1 MGEGKCSPGPWKAI
15 ENSWQYTTI
24 YDAHDREICRLDL
37 ERFEDLNEETQ
48 DKYEAIQRA
57 DAAAIVLACDHD
69 AALRR
74 AKAEGL
80 KEAEQYA
87 LNCVKEL
94 QDKIKDIELDKY
106 TLVGAQ
112 TKEGVAEWVHA
123 KTLQA
128 SRIAK
133 WITARIAEVEDDARA
148 AQIEEGEHDDSHTS
162 ND

>member
-57 DAAAIVLACDHD
+57 DAAAIVLACDHL

-74 AKAEGL
+74 AKAEGM
-80 KEAEQYA
+80 EAAAKFVDDDCYIPGGQLLPDYEHRCKHNVNQ
-87 LNCVKEL
+87 KEL
-94 QDKIKDIELDKY
+94 AAKI
-106 TLVGAQ
+106 
-112 TKEGVAEWVHA
+112 
-123 KTLQA
+123 
-128 SRIAK
+128 R
-133 WITARIAEVEDDARA
+133 ARA
-148 AQIEEGEHDDSHTS
+148 AQIEEGE
-162 ND
+162 

>member
-57 DAAAIVLACDHD
+57 DAAAIVRACDHD

-87 LNCVKEL
+87 LTCLKEL
-94 QDKIKDIELDKY
+94 QDKICDIELGKY
-106 TLVGAQ
+106 TLVGSQ

-128 SRIAK
+128 GRMAK
-133 WITARIAEVEDDARA
+133 WITARIAEVEADARA
-148 AQIEEGEHDDSHTS
+148 AQIEEGE
-162 ND
+162 

>member
-1 MGEGKCSPGPWKAI
+1 MRTVK
-15 ENSWQYTTI
+15 WQESQI
-24 YDAHDREICRLDL
+24 LR
-37 ERFEDLNEETQ
+37 ETQ
-48 DKYEAIQRA
+48 RAEYAEGRVRALLLELDKK
-57 DAAAIVLACDHD
+57 D

-94 QDKIKDIELDKY
+94 QDKIKDIELGKY

-128 SRIAK
+128 DRMAK
-133 WITARIAEVEDDARA
+133 WITARIAEVEIDARA
-148 AQIEEGEHDDSHTS
+148 AQIEEGE
-162 ND
+162 

>member
-1 MGEGKCSPGPWKAI
+1 MGEGECSPGPWKAI

-24 YDAHDREICRLDL
+24 YDAHDHEICRLDL

-80 KEAEQYA
+80 DEALKLCAIIENHYA
-87 LNCVKEL
+87 TKGVDERVA
-94 QDKIKDIELDKY
+94 KIQQHA
-106 TLVGAQ
+106 VA
-112 TKEGVAEWVHA
+112 GVRQSIIDHMA
-123 KTLQA
+123 KL
-128 SRIAK
+128 
-133 WITARIAEVEDDARA
+133 DARP
-148 AQIEEGEHDDSHTS
+148 AQIENEATK
-162 ND
+162 

>member
-24 YDAHDREICRLDL
+24 YDAHDHEICRLDL

-87 LNCVKEL
+87 LTCLKEL
-94 QDKIKDIELDKY
+94 QDKICDIELGKY
-106 TLVGAQ
+106 TLVGSQ

-128 SRIAK
+128 GRMAK
-133 WITARIAEVEDDARA
+133 WITARIAEVEADARA
-148 AQIEEGEHDDSHTS
+148 AQIEEGE
-162 ND
+162 

>member
-48 DKYEAIQRA
+48 DKYESIQRA
-57 DAAAIVLACDHD
+57 DAAAIVRACDHD

-80 KEAEQYA
+80 EQVSELKKA
-87 LNCVKEL
+87 LEL
-94 QDKIKDIELDKY
+94 YRDASYQGHSSHWDKTGGSGSGCPACLRAIELRAQARQIVD
-106 TLVGAQ
+106 TL
-112 TKEGVAEWVHA
+112 
-123 KTLQA
+123 
-128 SRIAK
+128 
-133 WITARIAEVEDDARA
+133 DARA
-148 AQIEEGEHDDSHTS
+148 AQIEEGE
-162 ND
+162 

>member
-24 YDAHDREICRLDL
+24 YDAHDHEICRLDL

-74 AKAEGL
+74 AKAEGVRGL
-80 KEAEQYA
+80 IGHEQLAIQILNALERGGYLVSGPDGEEIGMTILDEA
-87 LNCVKEL
+87 
-94 QDKIKDIELDKY
+94 DKFL
-106 TLVGAQ
+106 
-112 TKEGVAEWVHA
+112 
-123 KTLQA
+123 
-128 SRIAK
+128 
-133 WITARIAEVEDDARA
+133 DARA
-148 AQIEEGEHDDSHTS
+148 AQIEEGE
-162 ND
+162 

>member
-24 YDAHDREICRLDL
+24 YDAHDHEICRLDL

-74 AKAEGL
+74 AKAEGIREIVRGL
-80 KEAEQYA
+80 KNKRIDFEQKLSVTRSSFMQDEYEA
-87 LNCVKEL
+87 N
-94 QDKIKDIELDKY
+94 IEL
-106 TLVGAQ
+106 LS
-112 TKEGVAEWVHA
+112 E
-123 KTLQA
+123 L
-128 SRIAK
+128 
-133 WITARIAEVEDDARA
+133 ITEADARA
-148 AQIEEGEHDDSHTS
+148 AQIEEGE
-162 ND
+162 

>member
-74 AKAEGL
+74 AKAEGMREIRQL
-80 KEAEQYA
+80 RRHLRVALDHAEQHH
-87 LNCVKEL
+87 
-94 QDKIKDIELDKY
+94 
-106 TLVGAQ
+106 
-112 TKEGVAEWVHA
+112 EGCLYCGEGEIVDGDTTPAHRA
-123 KTLQA
+123 KCWYYKA
-128 SRIAK
+128 S
-133 WITARIAEVEDDARA
+133 RA
-148 AQIEEGEHDDSHTS
+148 AQIEEGDK
-162 ND
+162 

>member
-1 MGEGKCSPGPWKAI
+1 MGEVKCSPGPWKAI

-87 LNCVKEL
+87 LTCLKEL
-94 QDKIKDIELDKY
+94 QDKICDIELGKY
-106 TLVGAQ
+106 TLVGSQ

-128 SRIAK
+128 GRMAK
-133 WITARIAEVEDDARA
+133 WITARIAEVEADARA
-148 AQIEEGEHDDSHTS
+148 AQIEEGE
-162 ND
+162 

>member
-57 DAAAIVLACDHD
+57 DAAAIVRACDHD

-74 AKAEGL
+74 AKAEG
-80 KEAEQYA
+80 
-87 LNCVKEL
+87 
-94 QDKIKDIELDKY
+94 
-106 TLVGAQ
+106 
-112 TKEGVAEWVHA
+112 
-123 KTLQA
+123 
-128 SRIAK
+128 
-133 WITARIAEVEDDARA
+133 
-148 AQIEEGEHDDSHTS
+148 
-162 ND
+162 

>member
-74 AKAEGL
+74 AKAEGWR
-80 KEAEQYA
+80 EAA
-87 LNCVKEL
+87 KEL
-94 QDKIKDIELDKY
+94 RAK
-106 TLVGAQ
+106 
-112 TKEGVAEWVHA
+112 A
-123 KTLQA
+123 KTIHDEAVTWGWGETAGQLSRLA
-128 SRIAK
+128 S
-133 WITARIAEVEDDARA
+133 TLDARA
-148 AQIEEGEHDDSHTS
+148 AQIEEGEDLK
-162 ND
+162 

>member
-1 MGEGKCSPGPWKAI
+1 MSEWKCSPGPWKAI

-74 AKAEGL
+74 AKVEGL

-87 LNCVKEL
+87 LTCLKEL
-94 QDKIKDIELDKY
+94 QDKICDIELGKY
-106 TLVGAQ
+106 TLVGSQ

-128 SRIAK
+128 GRMAK
-133 WITARIAEVEDDARA
+133 WITARIAEVEADARA
-148 AQIEEGEHDDSHTS
+148 AQIEEGE
-162 ND
+162 